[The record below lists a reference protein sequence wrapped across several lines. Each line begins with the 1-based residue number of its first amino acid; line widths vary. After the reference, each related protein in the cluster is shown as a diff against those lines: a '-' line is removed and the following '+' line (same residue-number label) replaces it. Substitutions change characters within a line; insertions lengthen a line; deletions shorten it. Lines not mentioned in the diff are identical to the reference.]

1 MKMKTKSS
9 PDSFLFPGLNLNTWQ
24 VLQRRTRILSRSL
37 RADILDYSSSLWA
50 KNFHFLKEVD
60 SFSVFVQTEWHN
72 DNLQLSECKGPF
84 GIHIHV
90 QILKA

>member
-1 MKMKTKSS
+1 MTS
-9 PDSFLFPGLNLNTWQ
+9 PPEKDSHIVPVITRRHFRLLFQ
-24 VLQRRTRILSRSL
+24 FMSEKLSL
-37 RADILDYSSSLWA
+37 
-50 KNFHFLKEVD
+50 LKEVD